1 LGFVPSEVLAF
12 EDSQNGAL
20 AARAAGMDVMV
31 VPNPITEGT
40 IVGFEP
46 RVSFPTAAE
55 ILGA

>member
-1 LGFVPSEVLAF
+1 
-12 EDSQNGAL
+12 
-20 AARAAGMDVMV
+20 MDVMV